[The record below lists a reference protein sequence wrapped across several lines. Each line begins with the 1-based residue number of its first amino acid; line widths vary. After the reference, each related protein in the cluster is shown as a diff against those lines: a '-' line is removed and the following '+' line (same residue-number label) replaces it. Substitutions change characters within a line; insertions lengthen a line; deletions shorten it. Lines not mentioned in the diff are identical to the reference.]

1 MEMLI
6 FLVLNSLVILNAYL
20 ITRALRIKDTVDF
33 IISFFLCCIAQV
45 IFFELVLGIL
55 GTLNVTSLIAV
66 LTVLFIFN
74 YLFFRKGSLNLE
86 GENFVVLFESKILFF
101 GACVFLGFFVI
112 EFWNVLISPPLRA
125 DPLAYHLTN
134 VVSWLKNG
142 NLNTPFIPSGTGP
155 YPALTVTTNYY
166 PFNGELLFLWMIF
179 PLKNALFASVSQ
191 APFYF
196 IAILAIYSILKKLQV
211 SKIISMIAAITWVL
225 IPNVF
230 KHLKE
235 GAYIDI
241 MCAAIF
247 LMSLNYLL
255 ILKDDFNIKNSLL
268 LGVTCGILLGLKTL
282 NIFWLAAIFPL
293 FSYVI
298 FINLKKVNQAIVL
311 KSLGLIA
318 LSFIIFAAY
327 PFIRN
332 FIMTKNIFFPIRIEF
347 FGKTIMP
354 GYVGTKEFANFCYP
368 AKDFSPMK
376 LLFSEGL
383 GVQLFAFVL
392 PGTFIPLIISLF
404 RKNERRVFDLLIYL
418 ISFLMFI
425 FIFFSIKAY
434 WTRYMYSLL
443 AMGIISLVFFLNKLK
458 AGNKYIY
465 IAALIS
471 IFSSIPELSRRQP
484 LVFSLIL
491 SLFIGFGIIYLKKTN
506 FLNAIK
512 KLQFPKWLVF
522 GMIFGALF
530 FLFTMLNGKYER
542 EQYSRYVKF
551 YQEKDVAL
559 SWKWLND
566 FTGTGK
572 RIAYIGRPETY
583 PLFGSKLKNEV
594 FYVSVNDKPVSLV
607 DFGPDGQY
615 RKEKSYT
622 AWLKNLKDN
631 RVDLVFVYQ
640 DHYEPVFP
648 IEDQWAT
655 QNPER
660 FKLIFANSKVRIF
673 SLSREKL

>member
-1 MEMLI
+1 MLI
-6 FLVLNSLVILNAYL
+6 FLILNSLVILNAYL
-20 ITRALRIKDTVDF
+20 ISRVLRIKDAVDF

-45 IFFELVLGIL
+45 IFFELGLGIL
-55 GTLNVTSLIAV
+55 GMLRVDTLIAV

-74 YLFFRKGSLNLE
+74 YLFFKKASLNLE
-86 GENFVVLFESKILFF
+86 GEDFVSLFESKILFF

-112 EFWNVLISPPLRA
+112 EFWNVLINPPLRA

-179 PLKNALFASVSQ
+179 PLKNALFASVAQ

-196 IAILAIYSILKKLQV
+196 IAILTIYSILKKLQV
-211 SKIISMIAAITWVL
+211 SKTISLIAAITWVL

-268 LGVTCGILLGLKTL
+268 LGVTLGILLGLKTL
-282 NIFWLAAIFPL
+282 NIFWLAAILPL
-293 FSYVI
+293 FIYVV
-298 FINLKKVNQAIVL
+298 FVNTKKVNRSVIFKCL
-311 KSLGLIA
+311 SLII
-318 LSFIIFAAY
+318 LSFAIFAAY

-368 AKDFSPMK
+368 ASDFKPMK

-383 GVQLFAFVL
+383 GLQLFVFVL
-392 PGTFIPLIISLF
+392 PGTFIPLFISLF
-404 RKNERRVFDLLIYL
+404 KKDRRRALDLSVCLIP
-418 ISFLMFI
+418 FLMFI

-434 WTRYMYSLL
+434 WTRYTYSLL
-443 AMGIISLVFFLNKLK
+443 AAGIISLVFFLNKLK
-458 AGNKYIY
+458 AGQKYIY
-465 IAALIS
+465 IAALVS
-471 IFSSIPELSRRQP
+471 IFSSIPELSRKQP

-491 SLFIGFGIIYLKKTN
+491 SFFIGFGIIYLKKIN
-506 FLNAIK
+506 FLNTIK
-512 KLQFPKWLVF
+512 KLHLPKWLVF
-522 GMIFGALF
+522 GMVFLALF
-530 FLFTMLNGKYER
+530 FLFIMLNGKYER
-542 EQYSRYVKF
+542 EQYSRYIKF
-551 YQEKDVAL
+551 YQEKDVSLA
-559 SWKWLND
+559 WKWLND
-566 FTGTGK
+566 FTGQGK

-594 FYVSVNDKPVSLV
+594 FYVSINDKPVSLV

-615 RKEKSYT
+615 RKEKSYA

-631 RVDLVFVYQ
+631 RVDLIFIYQ

-648 IEDQWAT
+648 IEEEWAR
-655 QNPER
+655 QNPQD

-673 SLSREKL
+673 SLLKDKP